1 MLCANGVVFAVEIN
15 LEKLDAD
22 MIKLLAWQ
30 RIQQLFPP
38 KVPSPQTS
46 ISPMAVLK
54 NPPAL
59 PDSKTATPPSHP
71 AFASASVGA
80 GLKPKLFFTGQKKV
94 QARAVFYPLTGKGQ
108 AVNMCYRTLYIGSG
122 KAQQVHVDI
131 FNVLLCWG
139 MLTLLFHI
147 FDTPANATIPPLRCL
162 KVPTWMC
169 ALPIT
174 VIATTY
180 PANTPVSSTMRY
192 VAGGTVSILQRGIS
206 G

>member
-1 MLCANGVVFAVEIN
+1 
-15 LEKLDAD
+15 

-46 ISPMAVLK
+46 ISPPAAPKTPPVL
-54 NPPAL
+54 PDSETPAARSTPAL
-59 PDSKTATPPSHP
+59 PSVSEGADLKLTLS
-71 AFASASVGA
+71 FA
-80 GLKPKLFFTGQKKV
+80 GQKKV

-122 KAQQVHVDI
+122 KPPQ
-131 FNVLLCWG
+131 FNASF
-139 MLTLLFHI
+139 LTCTNVFGHAI
-147 FDTPANATIPPLRCL
+147 AGAPANGTLPTPPPQ
-162 KVPTWMC
+162 KVLTWTC

-180 PANTPVSSTMRY
+180 PGNTPAFSTMRY
-192 VAGGTVSILQRGIS
+192 VAVSVVVTLAQGVW

>member
-1 MLCANGVVFAVEIN
+1 
-15 LEKLDAD
+15 

-38 KVPSPQTS
+38 KVPSPQAS

-59 PDSKTATPPSHP
+59 PDSKTPTPPSHP
-71 AFASASVGA
+71 AYASASVGA
-80 GLKPKLFFTGQKKV
+80 GLKRKLCFPGQKKV

-122 KAQQVHVDI
+122 KAQQVHADI
-131 FNVLLCWG
+131 FNVFLFWG
-139 MLTLLFHI
+139 MLTLLFRI
-147 FDTPANATIPPLRCL
+147 FDTPANAKNFYPPPPRCL

-180 PANTPVSSTMRY
+180 PANTPVFSTMRY
-192 VAGGTVSILQRGIS
+192 VAVGIVWIQ
-206 G
+206 

>member
-1 MLCANGVVFAVEIN
+1 
-15 LEKLDAD
+15 

-46 ISPMAVLK
+46 VS
-54 NPPAL
+54 PPAAPKTPPVL
-59 PDSKTATPPSHP
+59 PDSETPAAPSPP
-71 AFASASVGA
+71 AFSSVSEGA
-80 GLKPKLFFTGQKKV
+80 GLKLTLSFAGQKKV

-122 KAQQVHVDI
+122 EPPQ
-131 FNVLLCWG
+131 FNASF
-139 MLTLLFHI
+139 LTRTNVFGHAI
-147 FDTPANATIPPLRCL
+147 ADAPANAAPPPL
-162 KVPTWMC
+162 KVLTWTC

-180 PANTPVSSTMRY
+180 PGNTPAFSTMRY
-192 VAGGTVSILQRGIS
+192 VAVSVVVTLAQGVW